1 MNLETQLR
9 EKIRSQGKADSTFEA
24 YWNWIK
30 RFLIFAKSKR
40 GYWVHPKDM
49 GKRQVEIF
57 LSDLANQQHV
67 SPNTQNQAFAALCY
81 LYKHVLEKPLEGVA
95 ALRAKTPQHERNVID
110 QSELL
115 RLFKCLRGIPLLVSK
130 MMYGSGFRIGEVG
143 RIRIKDISFERRQI
157 MVRNSKGNKDRI
169 VGFPVSIHE
178 AVRNQIESMRVLW
191 KSDVENDLNGV
202 SLPHQF
208 GKKAS
213 RARLEFPWWYL
224 LTSDNYSRCPDS
236 GNLYR
241 HHRDMGHI
249 AREIKQAALSAEIDK
264 RITSHCLRHSFCT
277 HSLES
282 GVSIHVLQKLM
293 GHSDIATTE
302 SYLHVTVDG
311 ATAAKSP
318 LDMLS

>member
-1 MNLETQLR
+1 MNLESQLR
-9 EKIRSQGKADSTFEA
+9 EKIRSQGKAQSTA
-24 YWNWIK
+24 DVYWGWVKKFI
-30 RFLIFAKSKR
+30 LFAKSKR
-40 GYWVHPKDM
+40 GEWVHPKDM
-49 GKRQVEIF
+49 GKHQVEIF
-57 LSDLANQQHV
+57 LSDLANQRNV
-67 SPNTQNQAFAALCY
+67 SPNTQNQAFSALCY
-81 LYKHVLEKPLEGVA
+81 LYKHVLNQPLEEVS
-95 ALRAKTPQHERNVID
+95 ALRAKAPQHERNVVD
-110 QSELL
+110 QSELVS
-115 RLFKCLRGIPLLVSK
+115 LFNCLSGVSLLVAK
-130 MMYGSGFRIGEVG
+130 LMYGSGFRIGEVG

-157 MVRNSKGNKDRI
+157 MIRNSKGNKDRI

-178 AVRNQIESMRVLW
+178 AVRKQIESMRTLW
-191 KSDVENDLNGV
+191 KSDLANNLNGV
-202 SLPHQF
+202 SLPHQY

-249 AREIKQAALSAEIDK
+249 AREIKQAALNAGIDK
-264 RITSHCLRHSFCT
+264 RITSHCLRHSYCT

-293 GHSDIATTE
+293 GHSDLATTE

-311 ATAAKSP
+311 STSAKSP
-318 LDMLS
+318 LDVLV